1 MLVYGIQCAPGNL
14 IGLPSGTVA
23 DYYIDY
29 GLLVFPTYSRPLGL
43 DAHNRLNRRFWAN
56 VKEIV
61 EGAHKVHPMEFEH
74 PYISDDEDDAVKALQ
89 EVAPGATTHWFY
101 VPRVATPESAPKL
114 TVKGV

>member
-101 VPRVATPESAPKL
+101 VPRVATSESAPKL